1 MGTWQWA
8 AYTHDEILKEH
19 KVPLLINI
27 DESPMPL
34 VYANATGNIVRLGN
48 QRNTYREPRRGATRN
63 EQRIHFTYVAMICNI
78 PWIQEH
84 LPQILIIP
92 ERALPIT
99 EWITIAAELPMNVY
113 LLRQPSMWVSSK
125 LHKKIL
131 RLLRKCLRRLRIQH
145 RYRVIVFADAFGG
158 HITKESMWAM
168 KDYGFFF
175 VLLPAGL
182 TWLLQPLDVQTF
194 VQVKRFLR
202 ARYCSLPLEG
212 PPDRIVLQALRDVL
226 AAIAKYFVRKDWGYA
241 FDSLGL
247 NGACPPTSKYIHTE
261 LDWPS
266 FPAIPRGRPTA
277 EIIKRNTPG
286 NRNLNAAAIDG
297 CLPPLWFG
305 PLLPA
310 PPAVPPPPPGE
321 PLPGPGPAAAP
332 PPRRRLPR
340 TFRTVSE
347 SSSSDGGATDES

>member
-8 AYTHDEILKEH
+8 AYTHDEVLKQH
-19 KVPLLINI
+19 KLPLLINI

-63 EQRIHFTYVAMICNI
+63 EQRIHFTYVAMICNVQ
-78 PWIQEH
+78 WIQQF

-92 ERALPIT
+92 ERALPIN
-99 EWITIAAELPMNVY
+99 EWRTIFAELPENVY
-113 LLRQPSMWVSSK
+113 LLRQGSMWVSSK

-131 RLLRKCLRRLRIQH
+131 RLLRKCLKRLRIQH
-145 RYRVIVFADAFGG
+145 TYKVILLADAFGG
-158 HITKESMWAM
+158 HITIESMQAM

-182 TWLLQPLDVQTF
+182 TWLMQPLDVQTF

-202 ARYCSLPLEG
+202 ARYCALPLEG
-212 PPDRIVLQALRDVL
+212 PPTRIVLQALRDVL
-226 AAIAKYFVRKDWGYA
+226 AAIATYFVNKDWANA

-247 NGACPPTSKYIHTE
+247 NGGRPPTSKHMHTE
-261 LDWPS
+261 LDWPT
-266 FPAIPRGRPTA
+266 FPAIPRGRPTP
-277 EIIKRNTPG
+277 EIIRMNTPG
-286 NRNLNAAAIDG
+286 NRNLNTAAING
-297 CLPPLWFG
+297 CLPPVWPG
-305 PLLPA
+305 PPPPAPEAAAAPPPGGPLPA
-310 PPAVPPPPPGE
+310 PA
-321 PLPGPGPAAAP
+321 PAAGP

-340 TFRTVSE
+340 TFRGASE
-347 SSSSDGGATDES
+347 SSSSD